1 MPHANTTIFC
11 RLFNSASLSFN
22 SSREIR
28 LSTKRPIKVSATALG
43 CSKISFNIKCAKPPF
58 CAASASQVIAYSR
71 GLSTVPAK
79 SVIEIEVGVIVTT
92 SSWPN
97 STARL
102 VYSIKAA
109 TSEAMKFSPSPKP
122 TTNGEFRRT
131 PTITSGLSAC
141 TASKVNEPRK
151 RFTASRIAAVK
162 SPLCSFRK
170 SLSKCATD
178 SVSVSD

>member
-1 MPHANTTIFC
+1 M
-11 RLFNSASLSFN
+11 
-22 SSREIR
+22 
-28 LSTKRPIKVSATALG
+28 
-43 CSKISFNIKCAKPPF
+43 KCAKPPF

-71 GLSTVPAK
+71 GLISFPAK
-79 SVIEIEVGVIVTT
+79 SIIEIEVGVIVTT

-109 TSEAMKFSPSPKP
+109 TSDAMKFSPSPRP
-122 TTNGEFRRT
+122 TTKGEFRRT
-131 PTITSGLSAC
+131 PTIKSGLSAC
-141 TASKVNEPRK
+141 TASKVNEPRNCL
-151 RFTASRIAAVK
+151 TASRMAVVK
-162 SPLCSFRK
+162 SPLCALRK